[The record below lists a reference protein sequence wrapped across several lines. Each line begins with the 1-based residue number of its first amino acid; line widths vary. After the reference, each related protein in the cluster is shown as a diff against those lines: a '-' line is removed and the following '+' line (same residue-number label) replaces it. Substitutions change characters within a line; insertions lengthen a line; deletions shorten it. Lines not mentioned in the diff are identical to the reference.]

1 MCPECEILKKQ
12 NLELQRTVAELSRA
26 LDRRWLARSGNPSV
40 SELVTEVGVRKVLS
54 RQQRKDISFPEP
66 EASRPETPHPLW
78 WFALI
83 SVVGW
88 TALAIYLWNG

>member
-1 MCPECEILKKQ
+1 MCPDCEMLKKQ

-26 LDRRWLARSGNPSV
+26 LDRRWLARSGNPSGA
-40 SELVTEVGVRKVLS
+40 ELVTEVGLRKVLS
-54 RQQRKDISFPEP
+54 REQRKAIAIHEP
-66 EASRPETPHPLW
+66 EAERPETPHPLW

-88 TALAIYLWNG
+88 IALAIFLWNS